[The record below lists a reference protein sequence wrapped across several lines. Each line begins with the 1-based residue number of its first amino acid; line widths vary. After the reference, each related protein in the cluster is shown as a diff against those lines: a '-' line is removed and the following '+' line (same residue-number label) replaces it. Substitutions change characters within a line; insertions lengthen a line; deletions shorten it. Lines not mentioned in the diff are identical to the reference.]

1 MSEFIDAPLSALSRD
16 HLRGMAGYA
25 GMWLFHEVIIVDP
38 CQTEDEALVL
48 VCGMPGVVKAA
59 PLDEVYPF
67 WHRPVWRGS
76 RLAGAF

>member
-1 MSEFIDAPLSALSRD
+1 
-16 HLRGMAGYA
+16 
-25 GMWLFHEVIIVDP
+25 MWLFHEVIIVDP